1 MKIIN
6 NESIVSR
13 PVNFKGTLSIEISAI
28 LSNKGFNYSLIYA
41 DINNQNYLFLSNYS
55 TDIKN
60 TPSPSASII
69 KIYIMIALY
78 TKISHGLLNSTT
90 KITLQDSMKVGG
102 SGILY
107 YKDSYTE
114 YSIDDLIYLM
124 ITESDNTATNILIDL
139 IGKDYINSKIKKLG
153 CINTSLNRKMM
164 DINALNLGIDNY
176 TSVYDLYI
184 TFIQL
189 LNNSCINEFYDN
201 KMINILKNTK
211 STTKLP
217 NLLPPN
223 TIVAHK
229 TGELTNIEN
238 DAGIMFT
245 DNGGYI
251 LCVLTKNGKN
261 NIEIQA
267 ISSVSKKIY
276 DLYVNCKSKEY

>member
-6 NESIVSR
+6 NGSS
-13 PVNFKGTLSIEISAI
+13 PSKHVNFKDILSIELSAI

-41 DINNQNYLFLSNYS
+41 EINNPDYLFLSNYS

-60 TPSPSASII
+60 TPSPSASLI

-78 TKISHGLLNSTT
+78 TKISNGLLDSNT
-90 KITLQDSMKVGG
+90 KITLQDSMKVSG

-107 YKDSYTE
+107 SKDSYTK
-114 YSIDDLIYLM
+114 YSIDDLMYLM

-153 CINTSLNRKMM
+153 CINTALNRKMM
-164 DINALNLGIDNY
+164 DINAFNLGIDNY

-184 TFIQL
+184 TFMKM

-201 KMINILKNTK
+201 KMINILKDTK
-211 STTKLP
+211 STIKLP
-217 NLLPPN
+217 KLLPPN
-223 TIVAHK
+223 TIIAHK
-229 TGELTNIEN
+229 TGELTSIEN
-238 DAGIMFT
+238 DAGIIFT

-251 LCVLTKNGKN
+251 LCILTENGEN
-261 NIEIQA
+261 YIEIEA
-267 ISSVSKKIY
+267 ISSASKKIY
-276 DLYVNCKSKEY
+276 DLYMSYNPTE